1 MREII
6 LDTETTGLSAKDGH
20 RVVEIGCVEVV
31 NYVATGQ
38 TFHRYLNPERDM
50 PAEAAA
56 IHGLTEDFLADKP
69 IFTQVVEEFLAFLG
83 ESRLVI
89 HNAAFDM
96 GFLNAELERAGFLAL
111 PPSRALDTVE
121 LARRQFPG
129 MRNSLDALCE
139 RFGIDKSA
147 RSFHGALLDAELL
160 AEVYLELRGGR
171 QPALLMEAGATATAT
186 SSVTDAGTTDTKHIR
201 AFRAPRPHAP
211 TEAELAAHA
220 AALEKIKN
228 PLWQQK
234 D

>member
-56 IHGLTEDFLADKP
+56 IHGLTGDFLADKP
-69 IFTQVVEEFLAFLG
+69 IFTQVVEEFLNFIG
-83 ESRLVI
+83 EARLVI

-129 MRNSLDALCE
+129 QRNSLDALCE

-147 RSFHGALLDAELL
+147 RSFHGALLDAQLL

-171 QPALLMEAGATATAT
+171 QPALLMEAGTAAAATADDISAPI
-186 SSVTDAGTTDTKHIR
+186 VKQERI
-201 AFRAPRPHAP
+201 FRAPRLHALTP
-211 TEAELAAHA
+211 EELAAHA

-234 D
+234 G